1 MDEEEETEKDA
12 ARQWSDKVFNPKESR
27 VSLPPPLSQWGRG
40 NQTRVGAVDRLQLG
54 LSSVFVSSDSAE
66 KWGGRLWQDEDAFQ
80 VREVKCKG
88 AEQPGSG

>member
-27 VSLPPPLSQWGRG
+27 VSLLPPSQWGRG

-54 LSSVFVSSDSAE
+54 LSSVFVSSNSVE
-66 KWGGRLWQDEDAFQ
+66 KRGERLWQDEDAFQ
-80 VREVKCKG
+80 VREVKCMG
-88 AEQPGSG
+88 AEQPGSR